1 MQEPV
6 KLFDASE
13 FCGTAHP
20 CGRHAFAGNAAA
32 DAFVLTSLTGQT
44 PVLHT
49 EESGRLLCNLAGKHN
64 LPVTAIDW
72 HPQMDAVISASAD
85 CSASIQYLDL

>member
-13 FCGTAHP
+13 FCGTGHP
-20 CGRHAFAGNAAA
+20 YGRHAFAGNAPA

-49 EESGRLLCNLAGKHN
+49 EESGRLSCKLAGKHN
-64 LPVTAIDW
+64 SSSHSCRL
-72 HPQMDAVISASAD
+72 ASAD
-85 CSASIQYLDL
+85 GCSHQCFSRLLGPASST